1 MIMNSLATWKS
12 FKLPLIK
19 LESKDMSTS
28 KSLSNVNIKTT
39 FNSFNGSKDTTISTA
54 EIGVN
59 NMIQGKEEAMFLQT
73 LVLLTKMSS
82 RNPLTVVDKSSL
94 KINFL
99 AKKYLKFSP
108 PKSQHNQGQK
118 LNKGLS
124 WKDKKP
130 SQQQLNFLHL
140 KMVMVNGNNFTISKQ
155 RKIKT
160 LF

>member
-1 MIMNSLATWKS
+1 
-12 FKLPLIK
+12 
-19 LESKDMSTS
+19 MSTS

-39 FNSFNGSKDTTISTA
+39 FNLFNGSKDTMISIVET
-54 EIGVN
+54 EEN

-73 LVLLTKMSS
+73 LVLLIKMLSQ
-82 RNPLTVVDKSSL
+82 NHLTVVDKSSL

-99 AKKYLKFSP
+99 AKRYLKFFPLKSP
-108 PKSQHNQGQK
+108 RNQGQK
-118 LNKGLS
+118 LNKDLS

-160 LF
+160 FF